1 MKQNG
6 RQCSTLEV
14 KSIIITLMQLGP
26 FYLQLLF
33 PKHKQNDKMTTCTGK
48 QGCMAKIYFEEVGH
62 EEGEGEEGKE
72 ERV

>member
-1 MKQNG
+1 
-6 RQCSTLEV
+6 
-14 KSIIITLMQLGP
+14 
-26 FYLQLLF
+26 
-33 PKHKQNDKMTTCTGK
+33 MTTCTGK